1 MTDNDYKEL
10 KLGQLEDIEEELG
23 IDLITL
29 FNALKF
35 GVYYFTNAGQLT
47 RDYVWLMDNYMGVRT
62 NGKLS
67 YSFMTMFQKQTLLFN
82 DYGKTWALT
91 KEELEKKNKIVWT
104 SMWIIMLVSVVGL
117 LGGLAV
123 AVILLATEFICL
135 KGFEKN

>member
-1 MTDNDYKEL
+1 MRLTKKTKCGYENECCEITECSD

-29 FNALKF
+29 FKALKF

-67 YSFMTMFQKQTLLFN
+67 YSFMTMFEKQTLLFN

-91 KEELEKKNKIVWT
+91 KKEL
-104 SMWIIMLVSVVGL
+104 L
-117 LGGLAV
+117 
-123 AVILLATEFICL
+123 
-135 KGFEKN
+135 